1 MFLIYLQLLS
11 WFDDTVLGS
20 LACDGFKVIMDDS
33 SDIMSN
39 MTHSNIKVTYLC
51 NGVYSLGWHGV
62 IMCLQLLYRQH
73 FFIFTTPKLI
83 KIFHSS
89 KLSGIHISSSS
100 FYY

>member
-20 LACDGFKVIMDDS
+20 LACDGFRVIMDDS

-51 NGVYSLGWHGV
+51 YGVYNLGWYGV
-62 IMCLQLLYRQH
+62 VCDYVSLA
-73 FFIFTTPKLI
+73 PV
-83 KIFHSS
+83 
-89 KLSGIHISSSS
+89 
-100 FYY
+100 